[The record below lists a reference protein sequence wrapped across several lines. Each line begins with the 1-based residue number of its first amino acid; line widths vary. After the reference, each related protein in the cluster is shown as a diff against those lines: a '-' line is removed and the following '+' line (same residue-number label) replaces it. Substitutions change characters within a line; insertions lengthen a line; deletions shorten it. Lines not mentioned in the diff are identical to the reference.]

1 MSETIAYASVART
14 ATPTAY
20 VLELSVITGL
30 VVVID
35 VTAIG
40 PAPSVVCTLD
50 GVDTVSGKFYNILTA
65 TALVAVTGATPRVL
79 RVGRGL
85 LAAANL
91 VANDMVPEKVRITM
105 THGNADSIT
114 YSVCAHLLYS

>member
-1 MSETIAYASVART
+1 MSQITAFPSVART

-20 VLELSVITGL
+20 TLDMSCITGL
-30 VVVID
+30 IVVMD

-50 GVDTVSGKFYNILTA
+50 GVDTVSGKFWNILTA

-79 RVGRGL
+79 KVARGL

-91 VANDMVPEKVRITM
+91 VANDIVPDKVRISM
-105 THGNADSIT
+105 AHGNADSIT
-114 YSVCAHLLYS
+114 YSVTAHILY